1 MEIETTDH
9 NSCAP
14 AENVLDGTHER
25 PQVVHSTP
33 DSHLFIHQIAKA
45 KVPKCQWIKI
55 WDKPR
60 VLFTKVLFGEYPK
73 SSKYIKIIH
82 PKSKSLKPVQIR

>member
-1 MEIETTDH
+1 MSIQPSDIQLLDWYWIGVVGCRLEIETTDH

-45 KVPKCQWIKI
+45 KVPKCQWIKM
-55 WDKPR
+55 
-60 VLFTKVLFGEYPK
+60 G
-73 SSKYIKIIH
+73 
-82 PKSKSLKPVQIR
+82 

>member
-25 PQVVHSTP
+25 PQVVPEATP
-33 DSHLFIHQIAKA
+33 DSHLFIHQIAEA
-45 KVPKCQWIKI
+45 KVPKSTEKYRNANGLK

-60 VLFTKVLFGEYPK
+60 D
-73 SSKYIKIIH
+73 
-82 PKSKSLKPVQIR
+82 

>member
-25 PQVVHSTP
+25 PQVVPEATP
-33 DSHLFIHQIAKA
+33 DSHLFIHQIAEA
-45 KVPKCQWIKI
+45 KVPKSTEMPM
-55 WDKPR
+55 D
-60 VLFTKVLFGEYPK
+60 
-73 SSKYIKIIH
+73 
-82 PKSKSLKPVQIR
+82 